1 MHVVLQV
8 NLTFISHICMQGALI
23 PLVTD
28 RAGEWYPAKYK
39 TGSNLRG
46 VYGYKVFVAIALFL
60 GDGLY
65 NLVKIII
72 LSVRNMIAQQRA
84 KKSGLPVSAKS
95 ASESHSTLLLLLT
108 LLTQNSILLLCSCK
122 SLQGLWKLR
131 QLHLGLFWKLHFAP
145 AQCSSAVFGKN
156 ARSVHMST
164 QPTCLREPNLTHCHK
179 AELKC

>member
-1 MHVVLQV
+1 M
-8 NLTFISHICMQGALI
+8 I

-72 LSVRNMIAQQRA
+72 LSVRNMIAQQKA
-84 KKSGLPVSAKS
+84 KKSGLPVTAKT
-95 ASESHSTLLLLLT
+95 ASESHSILLLYS
-108 LLTQNSILLLCSCK
+108 QAESNSILLHCSCK
-122 SLQGLWKLR
+122 
-131 QLHLGLFWKLHFAP
+131 
-145 AQCSSAVFGKN
+145 
-156 ARSVHMST
+156 
-164 QPTCLREPNLTHCHK
+164 
-179 AELKC
+179 